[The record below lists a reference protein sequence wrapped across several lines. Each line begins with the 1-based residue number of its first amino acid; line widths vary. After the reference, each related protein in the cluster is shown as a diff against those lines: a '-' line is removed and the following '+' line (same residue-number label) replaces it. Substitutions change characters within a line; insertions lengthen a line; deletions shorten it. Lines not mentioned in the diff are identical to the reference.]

1 MSLGFPFSREYYKN
15 SMKYSIILPV
25 YNEQENI
32 SSLYK
37 RVVKV
42 FVDLKKEYEIIFV
55 NDGSHDKT
63 KEILEDL
70 HNKNNNIKII
80 NFSRNFGHQTA
91 VTAGLNFVSGEEIA
105 ILDADL
111 QDPPEILPKFF
122 AKIEEGFDVV
132 YAIRKKRKENIVKR
146 FFYSLFY
153 KILHLIAS
161 VDIPL
166 DSGDFCVLSR
176 RMVETINSFPERNRF
191 VRGLRSW
198 AGFKQTG
205 LEYEREKRFAGESK
219 YGLRKLFKLAFDGIF
234 SFSFIPLQI
243 MFTLGS
249 ISLFLSIIGI
259 FWAIYMKFFTNAY
272 SKVPG
277 FATTTILIMFVGG
290 LQLFSIGIMGEYLRR
305 VYDEVKQRP
314 QYIIESKIGF

>member
-1 MSLGFPFSREYYKN
+1 
-15 SMKYSIILPV
+15 MKYSVVLPV

-32 SSLYK
+32 NSLYK
-37 RVVKV
+37 RVTKV
-42 FVDLKKEYEIIFV
+42 LVDLKKEHEIIFV

-63 KEILEDL
+63 KVILEDL
-70 HNKNNNIKII
+70 HKKNNNIKVI

-91 VTAGLNFVSGEEIA
+91 VTAGLDFATGEEVA

-122 AKIEEGFDVV
+122 AKLAEGYDVV
-132 YAIRKKRKENIVKR
+132 YAIRKKRKENIFKKTA
-146 FFYSLFY
+146 YSIFY
-153 KILHLIAS
+153 KLLRLIAS

-166 DSGDFCVLSR
+166 DSGDFCVLSQ
-176 RMVETINSFPERNRF
+176 RMVKTINSFPERNRF

-198 AGFKQTG
+198 AGFKQVG
-205 LEYEREKRFAGESK
+205 IEYERDKRYAGESK
-219 YGLRKLFKLAFDGIF
+219 YGFNKLLKLAFDGIF

-243 MFTLGS
+243 MFILGS
-249 ISLFLSIIGI
+249 VSLCLSIIGI
-259 FWAIYMKFFTNAY
+259 GWAIYMKFFTTAY
-272 SKVPG
+272 AQVPG

>member
-1 MSLGFPFSREYYKN
+1 
-15 SMKYSIILPV
+15 MKYSIVLPV
-25 YNEQENI
+25 YNEQENLT
-32 SSLYK
+32 SLFT
-37 RVVKV
+37 RVNKALQS
-42 FVDLKKEYEIIFV
+42 LKKDFEIIFI

-63 KEILEDL
+63 KDILEDL
-70 HNKNNNIKII
+70 HKKNNNIKII

-91 VTAGLNFVSGEEIA
+91 VTAGLDFASGEQVA

-122 AKIEEGFDVV
+122 TKLDEGYDVV
-132 YAIRKKRKENIVKR
+132 YAIRKKRKENIFKR
-146 FFYSLFY
+146 IAYSLFY

-176 RMVETINSFPERNRF
+176 RMVKTINSFPERNRF
-191 VRGLRSW
+191 IRGLRSW
-198 AGFKQTG
+198 AGFKQIG
-205 LEYEREKRFAGESK
+205 LEYEREKRLAGTSK
-219 YGLRKLFKLAFDGIF
+219 YGLKKLFKLAFDGIF

-243 MFTLGS
+243 MFVLGS
-249 ISLFLSIIGI
+249 ASLFLSIMGI
-259 FWAIYMKFFTNAY
+259 FWAIYMKFFTTAY
-272 SKVPG
+272 NRVPG

>member
-1 MSLGFPFSREYYKN
+1 
-15 SMKYSIILPV
+15 MKYSVILPIF
-25 YNEQENI
+25 NEQENLD
-32 SSLYK
+32 SLYS

-42 FVDLKKEYEIIFV
+42 LVNLKDDYEIIFI
-55 NDGSHDKT
+55 NDGSQDRT
-63 KEILEDL
+63 KDILIDL
-70 HNKNNNIKII
+70 HKKNNKIKVI
-80 NFSRNFGHQTA
+80 NFSRNFGHQIA
-91 VTAGLNFVSGEEIA
+91 VTAGLNFASGDRIA

-122 AKIEEGFDVV
+122 AKLNEGYDVV
-132 YAIRKKRKENIVKR
+132 YAVRKKRKENIFKR
-146 FFYSLFY
+146 IAYSLFY
-153 KILHLIAS
+153 KILHLMAS

-166 DSGDFCVLSR
+166 DSGDFCVLSQ
-176 RMVETINSFPERNRF
+176 RMVKTINSFPERNRF

-198 AGFKQTG
+198 AGFKQIG
-205 LEYEREKRFAGESK
+205 LEYERDKRLAGKSK
-219 YGLRKLFKLAFDGIF
+219 YGLGKLLKLAFDGIF

-243 MFTLGS
+243 MFLLGS
-249 ISLFLSIIGI
+249 ASLFLSIMGI
-259 FWAIYMKFFTNAY
+259 FWATYMKFFTTAY
-272 SKVPG
+272 NRVPG

>member
-1 MSLGFPFSREYYKN
+1 
-15 SMKYSIILPV
+15 MKYSIVLPV
-25 YNEQENI
+25 YNEQENLT
-32 SSLYK
+32 SLFT
-37 RVVKV
+37 RVNKALQS
-42 FVDLKKEYEIIFV
+42 LKKDFEIIFI

-63 KEILEDL
+63 KDILEDL
-70 HNKNNNIKII
+70 HKKNNNIKII

-91 VTAGLNFVSGEEIA
+91 VTAGLDFASGEQVA

-122 AKIEEGFDVV
+122 TKLDEGYDVV
-132 YAIRKKRKENIVKR
+132 YAIRKKRKENIFKR
-146 FFYSLFY
+146 IAYSLFY

-176 RMVETINSFPERNRF
+176 RMVKTINSFPERNRF
-191 VRGLRSW
+191 IRGLRSW
-198 AGFKQTG
+198 AGFKQIG
-205 LEYEREKRFAGESK
+205 LEYEREKRLAGESK
-219 YGLRKLFKLAFDGIF
+219 YGLKKLFKLAFDGIF

-243 MFTLGS
+243 MFVLGS
-249 ISLFLSIIGI
+249 ASLFLSIMGI
-259 FWAIYMKFFTNAY
+259 FWAIYMKFFTTAY
-272 SKVPG
+272 NRVPG